1 MHKALAPGLTHIQ
14 SLTLEDRLVVS
25 AWSPDMA
32 ASPVLGTAF
41 VCGLIEWA
49 CIEALKPYLGA
60 DEHSV
65 GSHIYIS
72 HAAPAA
78 VSRKVTAIAELVELK
93 GMTLRFRV
101 EFFDECEQIGSG
113 FHERMLV
120 GPRRGDV
127 VQDDSRFGGRRSA
140 VQ

>member
-1 MHKALAPGLTHIQ
+1 MHKALAPGITHIQ

-32 ASPVLGTAF
+32 TSPVLGTAF

-49 CIEALKPYLGA
+49 CIEALKPYLEQ

-72 HAAPAA
+72 HAAPAP

-120 GPRRGDV
+120 GHHQGDAA
-127 VQDDSRFGGRRSA
+127 DGDSRARTRRSA